1 MFILSEKSMLK
12 NKSENDMKHV
22 EILPFFYNSSR
33 PLVYILKSL
42 LIFHLMKCKRR

>member
-1 MFILSEKSMLK
+1 
-12 NKSENDMKHV
+12 MKHV

-42 LIFHLMKCKRR
+42 LIFHLMKCKKSDINYVEKNSSTKKLTKT